1 MKHLKKLVTAGCI
14 AMLGVSGAALAQ
26 ANFPDRP
33 IQMIVAYSAGGGT
46 DIAARTL
53 APFIGKYLNGTVT
66 VVNKPGAGGEVG
78 FTELALAKPDGYTI
92 GFINTPN
99 LVTIPIQR
107 KTRYQLESFTPVSNV
122 VNDPGGVQVRPDSSL
137 KSVAELVAYAKANPN
152 AVTYGT
158 TGIGSDD
165 HLAMLA
171 LERQAGVKMTHV
183 PFPGSSAVRS
193 ALLGGH
199 ITLGVFN
206 MGEAV
211 MMLKEK
217 QIRSLGQMGESRW
230 EMAPDVPTFKEQGF
244 NIVQGSS
251 RGIATPAGVPDAI
264 VQQIADAV
272 KKSIEDPEFQKKALE
287 QSLPL
292 DAAGPKQYAEML
304 YKTRDGYVELWKAQ
318 PWVKK

>member
-1 MKHLKKLVTAGCI
+1 MRQIKTLVSASLV
-14 AMLGVSGAALAQ
+14 AMIGFGGTALAQ
-26 ANFPDRP
+26 ADYPERP

-46 DIAARTL
+46 DVAARTL
-53 APFIGKYLNGTVT
+53 APFIGKYLDGSIT

-78 FTELALAKPDGYTI
+78 FTEIAQAKPDGYTI

-107 KTRYQLESFTPVSNV
+107 DTRYELESFTPVNNV
-122 VNDPGGVQVRPDSSL
+122 VYDPGGLHVRPDSDIKSL
-137 KSVAELVAYAKANPN
+137 QELVDYAKANPN

-171 LERQAGVKMTHV
+171 LERAADIKMTHV

-193 ALLGGH
+193 ALMGGH

-206 MGEAV
+206 MGEGVA
-211 MMLKEK
+211 MLKEG
-217 QIRSLGQMGESRW
+217 QIRSLGQMGENRW
-230 EMAPDVPTFKEQGF
+230 SQAPDVPTMKEQGF
-244 NIVQGSS
+244 DIVQGSS
-251 RGIATPAGVPDAI
+251 RGIATPAGVSDEIVAKLADAI
-264 VQQIADAV
+264 QKAIA
-272 KKSIEDPEFQKKALE
+272 DPEFQAKAAE

-292 DAAGPKQYAEML
+292 DSMGPQQYTDML
-304 YKTRDGYVELWKAQ
+304 FKTRDGYVQLWQEQ
-318 PWVKK
+318 PWVTK

>member
-1 MKHLKKLVTAGCI
+1 MRHLKKLVTAGCV
-14 AMLGVSGAALAQ
+14 AMLGVSGSALAQ
-26 ANFPDRP
+26 ANYPDRP

-53 APFIGKYLNGTVT
+53 APFMGKYLNGTVT

-78 FTELALAKPDGYTI
+78 FTELAMAKPDGYTI

-107 KTRYQLESFTPVSNV
+107 QTRYQLESFTPVSNV
-122 VNDPGGVQVRPDSSL
+122 VNDPGGVQVRPDSNI
-137 KSVAELVAYAKANPN
+137 KSVAELVEYAKANPN

-171 LERQAGVKMTHV
+171 LERQTGIKMTHV

-211 MMLKEK
+211 MMLNEK
-217 QIRSLGQMGESRW
+217 QIRSLGQMGETRW
-230 EMAPDVPTFKEQGF
+230 EMAADIPTFREQGF
-244 NIVQGSS
+244 DIVQGSA
-251 RGIATPAGVPDAI
+251 RGIATPAGVPDEI
-264 VQQIADAV
+264 VQKLAEAV
-272 KKSIEDPEFQKKALE
+272 KKSIEDPEFQKRALE

-292 DAAGPKQYAEML
+292 DASGPKAFADLL
-304 YKTRDGYVELWKAQ
+304 YQTREGYIELWKVQ
-318 PWVKK
+318 PWVAK

>member
-1 MKHLKKLVTAGCI
+1 MRHLKKLVTAGCV
-14 AMLGVSGAALAQ
+14 AMLGVSGSALAQ
-26 ANFPDRP
+26 ANYPDRP

-53 APFIGKYLNGTVT
+53 APFMGKYLNGTVT

-78 FTELALAKPDGYTI
+78 FTELAMAKPDGYTI

-107 KTRYQLESFTPVSNV
+107 QTRYQLESFTPVSNV
-122 VNDPGGVQVRPDSSL
+122 VNDPGGVQVRPDSNI
-137 KSVAELVAYAKANPN
+137 KSVAELVEYAKANPN

-171 LERQAGVKMTHV
+171 LERQAGIKMTHV

-211 MMLKEK
+211 MMLNEK
-217 QIRSLGQMGESRW
+217 QIRSLGQMGETRW
-230 EMAPDVPTFKEQGF
+230 EMAADIPTFREQGF
-244 NIVQGSS
+244 DIVQGSA
-251 RGIATPAGVPDAI
+251 RGIATPAGVPDEI
-264 VQQIADAV
+264 VQKLAEAV
-272 KKSIEDPEFQKKALE
+272 KKSIEDPEFQKRALE

-292 DAAGPKQYAEML
+292 DASGPKAFADLL
-304 YKTRDGYVELWKAQ
+304 YQTREGYIELWKVQ
-318 PWVKK
+318 PWVAK

>member
-1 MKHLKKLVTAGCI
+1 
-14 AMLGVSGAALAQ
+14 MLGLSGTALAQ
-26 ANFPDRP
+26 ANYPDRP
-33 IQMIVAYSAGGGT
+33 VQMIVAYSAGGGT

-53 APFIGKYLNGTVT
+53 APFIGKYLDGSVT

-78 FTELALAKPDGYTI
+78 FTEIAQAKPDGYTI

-107 KTRYQLESFTPVSNV
+107 KTRYELESFTPVSNV
-122 VNDPGGVQVRPDSSL
+122 VYDPGGLQVRPDSDI
-137 KSVAELVAYAKANPN
+137 KTVADLVAAAKASPN
-152 AVTYGT
+152 AITYGT

-171 LERQAGVKMTHV
+171 LERQADIKMTHV

-199 ITLGVFN
+199 ISVGVFN

-211 MMLKEK
+211 AMLEEN
-217 QIRSLGQMGESRW
+217 QVRSLGQMGEERW
-230 EMAPDVPTFKEQGF
+230 PMAADVPTFKEQGF
-244 NIVQGSS
+244 DIVQGSS
-251 RGIATPAGVPDAI
+251 RGIAAPAGVPDEI
-264 VQQIADAV
+264 IQKLADAV
-272 KKSIEDPEFQKKALE
+272 KQAIADPEFQKKAAE

-292 DAAGPKQYAEML
+292 DASGPKAYSEML
-304 YKTRDGYVELWKAQ
+304 YKTRDGYVELWEEQ
-318 PWVKK
+318 PWVKQ

>member
-1 MKHLKKLVTAGCI
+1 MRTMKNLLIACSLATFGAG
-14 AMLGVSGAALAQ
+14 GQALAQ
-26 ANFPDRP
+26 ANYPDRP

-53 APFIGKYLNGTVT
+53 APYIGKYLGGDVAVINR
-66 VVNKPGAGGEVG
+66 PGAGGEVG
-78 FTELALAKPDGYTI
+78 FTELANATPDGYTI

-99 LVTIPIQR
+99 LLTIPIQR
-107 KTRYQLESFTPVSNV
+107 KTRYSLESFTPVSNV
-122 VNDPGGVQVRPDSSL
+122 VDDPGGVQVRPDSPI
-137 KSVAELVAYAKANPN
+137 KSMKELVEYAKNNPS

-171 LERQAGVKMTHV
+171 LERQAGIKLTHV

-211 MMLKEK
+211 TMLREN
-217 QIRSLGQMGESRW
+217 QIRSLGQMGETRW
-230 EMAPDVPTFKEQGF
+230 SEASEVPTLKEQGF
-244 NIVQGSS
+244 DIVQGSA
-251 RGIATPAGVPDAI
+251 RGIAVPAGTPDAI
-264 VQQIADAV
+264 VEKLAKAV
-272 KKSIEDPEFQKKALE
+272 NEAINDPEFQKKAAE
-287 QSLPL
+287 QALPL
-292 DAAGPKQYAEML
+292 AASSPKEFAEML
-304 YKTRDGYVELWKAQ
+304 YSLRDVYAELWKEQ
-318 PWVKK
+318 PWVKN